1 MKLLFCRACHD
12 LLRLPVDGSRRYCA
26 CKKSSGRYLDEKMAR
41 YWGPC
46 VPLGVDNNS
55 LAKVVKGSAA
65 ARVPYEELDIHMF
78 RFREDSASV
87 EFSKEEKDRS
97 IREVQRF
104 LDLFE
109 VPRKIR

>member
-55 LAKVVKGSAA
+55 LAKVVKGGAGA
-65 ARVPYEELDIHMF
+65 TVPYEHLDIKMF
-78 RFREDSASV
+78 RFRDDSPSV
-87 EFSKEEKDRS
+87 EFSQEAKDRS
-97 IREVQRF
+97 SREVQE
-104 LDLFE
+104 LLGLFE
-109 VPRKIR
+109 TPRKIK